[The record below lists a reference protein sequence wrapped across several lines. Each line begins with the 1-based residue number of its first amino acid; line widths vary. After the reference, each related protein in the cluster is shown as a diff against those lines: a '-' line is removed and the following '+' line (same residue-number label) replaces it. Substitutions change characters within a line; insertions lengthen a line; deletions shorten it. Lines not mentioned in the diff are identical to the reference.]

1 MKKKKQLIVYAVVI
15 VVLLGIIIWL
25 VCDYSI
31 KKKKTGLSMNWG
43 TGAMEQTGGKLFDA
57 GSAWVKEE
65 VKVSTEIIEDG
76 LRDLGKLVTQE
87 YYFTQVEDFKKEVTA
102 AGIFTSTATIVYKYD
117 GVVWAGVSCDE
128 ILVDKNETSKTITIT
143 IPKATI
149 QDVSIDL
156 ETLSVLEEKQGLWS
170 KIKLADV
177 NKSLIEFQNAA
188 KSNAVA
194 RGVLDSA
201 DRNAESIIDRFV
213 KSLVDT
219 GDYTLKYIH
228 R

>member
-31 KKKKTGLSMNWG
+31 KKKKTGLAMNWSS
-43 TGAMEQTGGKLFDA
+43 GAMEQTGGKLFDS

-87 YYFTQVEDFKKEVTA
+87 YYFTQVENFSKEVTA
-102 AGIFTSTATIVYKYD
+102 AGIFTSTATIVYSYD
-117 GVVWAGVSCDE
+117 GVVTAGVSCDE
-128 ILVDKNETSKTITIT
+128 IFVDKNDTNKTITIT
-143 IPKATI
+143 IPKSEI
-149 QDVSIDL
+149 QNVDIDL
-156 ETLSVLEEKQGLWS
+156 ESFKVFEEKQGLWS

-177 NKSLIEFQNAA
+177 NKSLIEFKNAA
-188 KSNAVA
+188 KAKALEKDVLANA
-194 RGVLDSA
+194 DK
-201 DRNAESIIDRFV
+201 NAESIIDRFV
-213 KSLVDT
+213 RSLVDT
-219 GDYTLKYIH
+219 GDYTVKYIH